1 MTGFRSACGVVVPVG
16 GVVGGRAAGRLG
28 GRSVVGGFA
37 ALDLAAG
44 LAQWFGGGAAPG
56 FAVVGPWVHHP
67 DPIVASHGIAGIRQG
82 ECIAVACRF
91 GGAAPAGVVAHHH
104 FGGAA
109 AMTVAAAVVAAAAA
123 APAAWPPRG
132 LGWADHN
139 DLP

>member
-1 MTGFRSACGVVVPVG
+1 MTGFRSACGVVAPVG
-16 GVVGGRAAGRLG
+16 GVAGVR
-28 GRSVVGGFA
+28 VVGGFA
-37 ALDLAAG
+37 APALAVG
-44 LAQWFGGGAAPG
+44 LARRSGVGAAPG
-56 FAVVGPWVHHP
+56 FAVVDPWAHHP
-67 DPIVASHGIAGIRQG
+67 DPIVASHGIAGIRPG
-82 ECIAVACRF
+82 PECIAVACRF
-91 GGAAPAGVVAHHH
+91 GGAVPAGVVAHHH

>member
-1 MTGFRSACGVVVPVG
+1 MTGFRSACGVVAPVG
-16 GVVGGRAAGRLG
+16 GVAGVRAAGRLG

-37 ALDLAAG
+37 ALDLAVG

-56 FAVVGPWVHHP
+56 FAVVGPWAHHP
-67 DPIVASHGIAGIRQG
+67 DLIVVSHGIAGIRQG
-82 ECIAVACRF
+82 ECIAVAC
-91 GGAAPAGVVAHHH
+91 H

-109 AMTVAAAVVAAAAA
+109 APVVAAVVVAAVL
-123 APAAWPPRG
+123 AAWPPRG

>member
-1 MTGFRSACGVVVPVG
+1 MTGFRSACGVVAPVG
-16 GVVGGRAAGRLG
+16 GVAGVRAAGRLA

-37 ALDLAAG
+37 G
-44 LAQWFGGGAAPG
+44 LAQWFGDGAAPG

-67 DPIVASHGIAGIRQG
+67 DPIVASHGIAGIRPG
-82 ECIAVACRF
+82 PECIAVACRF

-104 FGGAA
+104 FGGAVV
-109 AMTVAAAVVAAAAA
+109 MTVAAAVVAAAAA

>member
-1 MTGFRSACGVVVPVG
+1 M
-16 GVVGGRAAGRLG
+16 RAAGRLG

-37 ALDLAAG
+37 A

-56 FAVVGPWVHHP
+56 FAVVGPWAHHP
-67 DPIVASHGIAGIRQG
+67 DLIVVSHGIAGIRQG
-82 ECIAVACRF
+82 ECIAVAC
-91 GGAAPAGVVAHHH
+91 H

-109 AMTVAAAVVAAAAA
+109 AQVVAAAVVAAAAA